1 MPTRRFRTAPRIVIV
16 GSVNMDLVARVPRLP
31 RPGET
36 LSGSSFATFPGGKG
50 ANQAVAVARLG
61 GRSVF
66 VGRVGDDPFGKELLR
81 SLRNEGVDV
90 RYVRTLPGTSSG
102 VAVIAVEDSGQ
113 NAITVVPGANA
124 RVRPD
129 DVRAVESVIA
139 SADAL
144 LVQLEIPLETVHEAI
159 RLARKHGVLTVL
171 DPAPVPPKGLPARWA
186 NLSIDIIS
194 PNETEAAQL
203 GGRPC
208 STDKAAIACVESM
221 LLDSKAVLA
230 VLKRGSRGALL
241 HAFAKPCFFP
251 AFPVKVVDTTAAGDA
266 FSAALTVRF
275 SESGTTLGEA
285 IHFANAAGALATTRL
300 GAQASMP
307 TRKQVDAFLRDH
319 PYRS

>member
-1 MPTRRFRTAPRIVIV
+1 MPPRRSRTAPRIVIV

-36 LSGSSFATFPGGKG
+36 LAGSSFATFPGGKG

-66 VGRVGDDPFGKELLR
+66 VGRVGNDPFGKELLR

-90 RYVRTLPGTSSG
+90 RHVRTLPDTSSG

-113 NAITVVPGANA
+113 NAITVIPGANA
-124 RVRPD
+124 LLRPD

-144 LVQLEIPLETVHEAI
+144 LVQLEIPLDTVHEAI
-159 RLARKHGVLTVL
+159 RLAQKHRVLTVL
-171 DPAPVPPKGLPARWA
+171 DPAPVPPNGLPARWK

-208 STDKAAIACVESM
+208 SNDKEAIACVESM
-221 LLDSKAVLA
+221 LMDSKAVLA

-266 FSAALTVRF
+266 FSAALTLRF
-275 SESGTTLGEA
+275 SETGATLGEA

-307 TRKQVDAFLRDH
+307 TRKEVDAFLRDH
-319 PYRS
+319 PYGG